1 MRGDG
6 GDSPEGEYERYR
18 AAVLGMLAKRFPRLD
33 ADERLSIY
41 HDAWTRV
48 LAKRAC
54 GERFES
60 LRAYLMATTGAEALH
75 TLSRAKIPTPIG
87 PDDPR
92 LAALADG
99 APPLDEQVVTRDQAR
114 IARNLLDSLDE
125 RQRDVL
131 KLRWDL
137 QLTGA
142 EVRAALG
149 LTERQYRRLAE
160 EGATALA
167 QRVEEHQSGQW
178 SRRTRSLLVACL
190 VEVTGDGKRRVG
202 IASRRQRE
210 EAQRL
215 LESDPHVA
223 ALYAE
228 VRRSAR
234 GAAALLPLPAFVAES
249 NGGLLLARVSELA
262 SDALGLLVRPIET
275 AKQQATSL
283 YIRIGDPALLASGPR
298 PGTAV
303 VAVAGALALGGGTY
317 GAYQAVSTTPS
328 RPTPAAAAQTVIPTP
343 RPTPPLQ
350 KPTPSRPSNKPV
362 PRPKPPAPPEPQ
374 PPTAAYHPTQAQAP
388 LPTPPTQP
396 PPNPPQTTEFGFED

>member
-6 GDSPEGEYERYR
+6 GDSPGGEYERYR

-48 LAKRAC
+48 LAKRER
-54 GERFES
+54 GERIGS
-60 LRAYLMATTGAEALH
+60 LRAYLLATTGAEALH
-75 TLSRAKIPTPIG
+75 TLSRSRIPTPVG

-92 LAALADG
+92 LTALADA

-114 IARNLLDSLDE
+114 IARSLLDTLDE

-131 KLRWDL
+131 KLRWDF
-137 QLTGA
+137 QLTGS

-167 QRVEEHQSGQW
+167 ERVEERESGQW

-190 VEVTGDGKRRVG
+190 VEVTRDGERRVG

-215 LESDPHVA
+215 LQSDPHVA

-228 VRRSAR
+228 VRRTVR
-234 GAAALLPLPAFVAES
+234 GATALLPLPAFVVDPGS
-249 NGGLLLARVSELA
+249 GSLLARVGELA
-262 SDALGLLVRPIET
+262 SDARSQLAHSAET
-275 AKQQATSL
+275 VKQQGTSL
-283 YIRIGDPALLASGPR
+283 YVRASDPALLAGGPR
-298 PGTAV
+298 PGTAIVAIAGV
-303 VAVAGALALGGGTY
+303 VALGGGSY
-317 GAYQAVSTTPS
+317 GAYNAVSTPPSSPPPAVATQAGLSTPS
-328 RPTPAAAAQTVIPTP
+328 TTSPAKRPTPTRSSTSSA
-343 RPTPPLQ
+343 R
-350 KPTPSRPSNKPV
+350 
-362 PRPKPPAPPEPQ
+362 RPKPRPPLEPQ
-374 PPTAAYHPTQAQAP
+374 PPIETQPIQP
-388 LPTPPTQP
+388 QTPPTQP
-396 PPNPPQTTEFGFED
+396 PPTPPQPSPTTEFGFEN